1 MIFSASLARNA
12 RNCSC
17 PRYCSIDT
25 RIGTR
30 VDAEAAPPIASV
42 CRKEIRMI
50 SFAGIIL
57 MVLGVASGLILLLAP
72 FDIGP
77 AIPGI
82 TTWILFPGFTLV
94 GYVLFAVEARTTWVV
109 GASRVAGAALLALAL
124 VAAIALFAVGNG
136 LIAAAVA
143 TQSLWYVLA
152 LGAVMGATGLAL
164 GRAGKFMA

>member
-1 MIFSASLARNA
+1 
-12 RNCSC
+12 
-17 PRYCSIDT
+17 
-25 RIGTR
+25 
-30 VDAEAAPPIASV
+30 
-42 CRKEIRMI
+42 MI

-94 GYVLFAVEARTTWVV
+94 GYILFAVEARTTWVV
-109 GASRVAGAALLALAL
+109 GASRFAGAALLALAL
-124 VAAIALFAVGNG
+124 AAAVALFAVGNG

-143 TQSLWYVLA
+143 PLSLWYVLA
-152 LGAVMGATGLAL
+152 LGTVMGATGLAL
-164 GRAGKFMA
+164 GRAGTFTA

>member
-1 MIFSASLARNA
+1 
-12 RNCSC
+12 
-17 PRYCSIDT
+17 
-25 RIGTR
+25 
-30 VDAEAAPPIASV
+30 
-42 CRKEIRMI
+42 MI

-94 GYVLFAVEARTTWVV
+94 GYILFAVEARTTWVV
-109 GASRVAGAALLALAL
+109 GASRFAGAALLALAL
-124 VAAIALFAVGNG
+124 AAAVALFAVGNG

-143 TQSLWYVLA
+143 TLSLWYVLA

-164 GRAGKFMA
+164 GRAGTFTV

>member
-1 MIFSASLARNA
+1 
-12 RNCSC
+12 
-17 PRYCSIDT
+17 
-25 RIGTR
+25 
-30 VDAEAAPPIASV
+30 
-42 CRKEIRMI
+42 MI

-136 LIAAAVA
+136 LFAPSVA
-143 TQSLWYVLA
+143 TLSLWYVLA
-152 LGAVMGATGLAL
+152 LGAIMGATGLAL
-164 GRAGKFMA
+164 GRVGTFTV

>member
-1 MIFSASLARNA
+1 
-12 RNCSC
+12 
-17 PRYCSIDT
+17 
-25 RIGTR
+25 
-30 VDAEAAPPIASV
+30 
-42 CRKEIRMI
+42 MI

-94 GYVLFAVEARTTWVV
+94 GY
-109 GASRVAGAALLALAL
+109 
-124 VAAIALFAVGNG
+124 ILFAVGNG

-143 TQSLWYVLA
+143 TLSLWYVLA

-164 GRAGKFMA
+164 GRAGTFTA